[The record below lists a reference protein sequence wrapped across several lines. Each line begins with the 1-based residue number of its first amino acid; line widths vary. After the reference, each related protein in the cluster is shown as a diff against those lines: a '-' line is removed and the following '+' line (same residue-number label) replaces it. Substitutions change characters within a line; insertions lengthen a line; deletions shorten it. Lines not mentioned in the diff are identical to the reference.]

1 MTGTETGRLA
11 SLLRW
16 LGLTMVLVLVLQM
29 AAVLVGSDWSVEAT
43 PPPIT
48 GPLVALAP
56 LGFIGLLTCLIG
68 SRLENPQQQVTPL
81 RIVVCAFS
89 ALLAIGMV
97 VAVPMSLSNGAGD
110 LSKTQ
115 NLEQGRAAMK
125 EARAFRD
132 DPEQVASLGEQLAQA
147 GQLAADAT
155 DEDKLR
161 AAKTMIDEQIDQMD
175 TQLNRVE
182 SQQTRESRQRLI
194 GGTATAV
201 VLAVAFVLLALTA
214 VI

>member
-29 AAVLVGSDWSVEAT
+29 AAVLVGSDWSPEVIS
-43 PPPIT
+43 PQIT

-81 RIVVCAFS
+81 RAVVCVLS
-89 ALLAIGMV
+89 ALLAIGML
-97 VAVPMSLSNGAGD
+97 VAVPMSLSSGAGD
-110 LSKTQ
+110 LSQAQ
-115 NLEQGRAAMK
+115 NIEQGRLAMK

-132 DPEQVASLGEQLAQA
+132 NPEQVASLGEQLAQA
-147 GQLAADAT
+147 GQLAADASK
-155 DEDKLR
+155 DDKQL
-161 AAKTMIDEQIDQMD
+161 AAETMIDEQISQMA
-175 TQLNRVE
+175 TQLKQVE
-182 SQQTRESRQRLI
+182 SQKNRESRQRLI
-194 GGTATAV
+194 GGTASAV
-201 VLAVAFVLLALTA
+201 VLAIAFVLLALTA

>member
-16 LGLTMVLVLVLQM
+16 LGLTMVLVVVLQM
-29 AAVLVGSDWSVEAT
+29 AAVLVGSDWSAEAT
-43 PPPIT
+43 SPQIT

-81 RIVVCAFS
+81 RAVVCVLS
-89 ALLAIGMV
+89 ALLAIGML
-97 VAVPMSLSNGAGD
+97 VAVPMSLNGGAGD
-110 LSKTQ
+110 LSQAQ
-115 NLEQGRAAMK
+115 NIEQGRAAMK

-132 DPEQVASLGEQLAQA
+132 NPEQVASLGEQLAQA
-147 GQLAADAT
+147 GQLAADASK
-155 DEDKLR
+155 DDKQR
-161 AAKTMIDEQIDQMD
+161 AAETMIDEQISQMA
-175 TQLNRVE
+175 TQLKRVE
-182 SQQTRESRQRLI
+182 SQKNRESRQRLI

-201 VLAVAFVLLALTA
+201 VLAIAFVLLALTA

>member
-16 LGLTMVLVLVLQM
+16 LGLTMVLVVVLQM
-29 AAVLVGSDWSVEAT
+29 AAVLVGSDWSAEAT
-43 PPPIT
+43 SPQIT

-81 RIVVCAFS
+81 RAVVCVLS
-89 ALLAIGMV
+89 ALLAIGML
-97 VAVPMSLSNGAGD
+97 VAVPMSLSSGAGD
-110 LSKTQ
+110 LSQAQ
-115 NLEQGRAAMK
+115 NIEQGRSAMK

-132 DPEQVASLGEQLAQA
+132 NPEQVASLGEQLAQA
-147 GQLAADAT
+147 GQLAADASK
-155 DEDKLR
+155 DEKQR
-161 AAKTMIDEQIDQMD
+161 AAETMIDEQISQMA
-175 TQLNRVE
+175 TQLKLLE
-182 SQQTRESRQRLI
+182 SQKNRESRQRLI

-201 VLAVAFVLLALTA
+201 VLAIAFVLLALTA

>member
-16 LGLTMVLVLVLQM
+16 LGLTMVFVLVLQM
-29 AAVLVGSDWSVEAT
+29 AAVLVGSDWSAEAT
-43 PPPIT
+43 SPQIT

-81 RIVVCAFS
+81 RAVVCVLS
-89 ALLAIGMV
+89 ALLAIGML
-97 VAVPMSLSNGAGD
+97 VAVPMSLSSGAGD
-110 LSKTQ
+110 LSQAQ
-115 NLEQGRAAMK
+115 NIEQGRAAMK

-132 DPEQVASLGEQLAQA
+132 NPEQVASLGEQLAQA
-147 GQLAADAT
+147 GQLAADASK
-155 DEDKLR
+155 DDKQR
-161 AAKTMIDEQIDQMD
+161 AAETMIDEQISQMA
-175 TQLNRVE
+175 TQLKRME
-182 SQQTRESRQRLI
+182 SQKNRESRQRLI

-201 VLAVAFVLLALTA
+201 VLAIAFVLLALTA

>member
-16 LGLTMVLVLVLQM
+16 LGLTMVFVLVLQM
-29 AAVLVGSDWSVEAT
+29 AAVLVGSDWSAEAT
-43 PPPIT
+43 SLQIT

-81 RIVVCAFS
+81 RIVICAFS

-97 VAVPMSLSNGAGD
+97 VAVPMSISSGAGD

-155 DEDKLR
+155 KEDKQR
-161 AAKTMIDEQIDQMD
+161 AAETMIDEQISQMD
-175 TQLNRVE
+175 TQLKRVE
-182 SQQTRESRQRLI
+182 SQQTREFRQRLI

-201 VLAVAFVLLALTA
+201 VLAIAFVLLALTA

>member
-16 LGLTMVLVLVLQM
+16 LGLTMVFVLVLQM
-29 AAVLVGSDWSVEAT
+29 AAVLVGSDWSAEAT
-43 PPPIT
+43 SPQIT

-81 RIVVCAFS
+81 RAVVCVLS
-89 ALLAIGMV
+89 ALLAIGML
-97 VAVPMSLSNGAGD
+97 VAVPMSLNSGAGD
-110 LSKTQ
+110 LSQAQ
-115 NLEQGRAAMK
+115 NIEQGRAAMK

-132 DPEQVASLGEQLAQA
+132 NPEQVASLGEQLAQA
-147 GQLAADAT
+147 GQLAADASK
-155 DEDKLR
+155 DDKQR
-161 AAKTMIDEQIDQMD
+161 AAETMIDEQISQMA
-175 TQLNRVE
+175 TQLKRVE
-182 SQQTRESRQRLI
+182 SQKNRESRQRLI

-201 VLAVAFVLLALTA
+201 VLAIAFVLLALTA

>member
-1 MTGTETGRLA
+1 VTGTETGRLA

-16 LGLTMVLVLVLQM
+16 LGLTMVFVLVLQM
-29 AAVLVGSDWSVEAT
+29 AAVLVGSDWSAEAT
-43 PPPIT
+43 SPQIT

-81 RIVVCAFS
+81 RAVVCVLS
-89 ALLAIGMV
+89 ALLAIGML
-97 VAVPMSLSNGAGD
+97 VAVPMSLSSGAGD
-110 LSKTQ
+110 LSQAQ
-115 NLEQGRAAMK
+115 NIEQGRAAMK

-132 DPEQVASLGEQLAQA
+132 NPEQVASLGEQLAQA
-147 GQLAADAT
+147 GQLAADASK
-155 DEDKLR
+155 DDKQR
-161 AAKTMIDEQIDQMD
+161 AAETMIDEQISQMAI
-175 TQLNRVE
+175 QLKRVE
-182 SQQTRESRQRLI
+182 SQKNRESRQRLI

-201 VLAVAFVLLALTA
+201 VLAIAFVLLALTA